1 MAEPRLI
8 NDWLKKAEE
17 DFGFAS
23 SVLEDSTFYAQICF
37 HFHQAAEKFLK
48 TFIVA
53 RDLEFQKIHDLLI
66 LLNLC
71 SSVEPALQE
80 IKEHCKFLNRFY
92 IDTRYPVHWPT
103 NYTKDEALK
112 AKSACEQV
120 RKAIRDVLAVTTDTI
135 FSASSPTEPNI

>member
-1 MAEPRLI
+1 MAESRLV
-8 NDWLKKAEE
+8 DEWLEKAEE

-23 SVLEDSTFYAQICF
+23 SVLGDSSFYAQICF

-48 TFIVA
+48 AFIVA
-53 RDLEFQKIHDLLI
+53 RDLEFQKIHDLLV

-103 NYTKDEALK
+103 NYNKDEALK

-120 RKAIRDVLAVTTDTI
+120 RKAIRDVLTVTTDTI
-135 FSASSPTEPNI
+135 LSDFSPTEPSI